1 MTMMPHGIA
10 NDWDWQTT
18 GNLASVMGSIKIAS
32 RGGQNHALDAD
43 VIARRYQDAFGERP
57 W

>member
-1 MTMMPHGIA
+1 LYGIA
-10 NDWDWQTT
+10 HHWDCQAA

-32 RGGQNHALDAD
+32 RGGQNHALDIDTVAK
-43 VIARRYQDAFGERP
+43 RYRVAFGESL